1 MQQKEKEEFEA
12 HEFYNYGVDD
22 FKSGVPMKD
31 DIQRARKLHQREA
44 YVRGYRD
51 AFKGLIGEGKS
62 NDATN

>member
-1 MQQKEKEEFEA
+1 MQQKEKEEFEIN
-12 HEFYNYGVDD
+12 EFYRYGLDD

-31 DIQRARKLHQREA
+31 GIQRARKLHQREA

-62 NDATN
+62 NDAAD